1 LYDLREAV
9 ELLQPESAPTRT
21 STAIFIFTAPNP
33 GLKTLEGTH
42 TFVVGRRPSVL
53 IDPGPDIPSYVD
65 GLVEWLREEDIEPR
79 AILLSHQ
86 HPDHAPGARHLRD
99 VLRVPVWAS
108 SRYEETAFEA
118 VEPDFTFGPQ
128 QEFPVDEEALRV
140 FETPGHSPD
149 HVAFWLDESGIL
161 FSGDTILGRG
171 TSLVAP
177 PEGDMIDYMKTLQHM
192 RTLEPYLI
200 APGHGP
206 LVNDPL
212 AKIDAYIKHRRER
225 EEQILAKL
233 ASRPM
238 SVEELVADLYADVD
252 THLHDLAAG
261 SVAAQLQKLLIE
273 DRVKESAAR
282 YELANENYASA

>member
-1 LYDLREAV
+1 MF
-9 ELLQPESAPTRT
+9 T
-21 STAIFIFTAPNP
+21 SPNP

-53 IDPGPDIPSYVD
+53 IDPGPEIPEYLASLVD
-65 GLVEWLREEDIEPR
+65 WLGGEKIEPR

-86 HPDHAPGARHLRD
+86 HPDHAPGARLLRD
-99 VLRVPVWAS
+99 ALRVPVWAS
-108 SRYEETAFEA
+108 PRYGETIFEP
-118 VEPDFTFGPQ
+118 VEPDFTYGPQ
-128 QEFPVDEEALRV
+128 QEFPADEEALRI

-149 HVAFWLDESGIL
+149 HVAFWLDESGML

-177 PEGDMIDYMKTLQHM
+177 PEGDMTDYMKTLEHM
-192 RTLEPYLI
+192 RTLEPYLV

-206 LVNDPL
+206 IISDPA
-212 AKIDAYIKHRRER
+212 AKIDAYIRHRRER
-225 EEQILAKL
+225 EEQILARL

-252 THLHDLAAG
+252 TRLHDLAAG
-261 SVAAQLQKLLIE
+261 SVSAQLQKLLIE
-273 DRVKESAAR
+273 GRVKESAAH
-282 YELANENYASA
+282 YELADENYASA

>member
-1 LYDLREAV
+1 
-9 ELLQPESAPTRT
+9 
-21 STAIFIFTAPNP
+21 
-33 GLKTLEGTH
+33 
-42 TFVVGRRPSVL
+42 
-53 IDPGPDIPSYVD
+53 
-65 GLVEWLREEDIEPR
+65 
-79 AILLSHQ
+79 
-86 HPDHAPGARHLRD
+86 
-99 VLRVPVWAS
+99 LRVPIWAS
-108 SRYEETAFEA
+108 PRYGETIFEP
-118 VEPDFTFGPQ
+118 VEPDFTYRPQ
-128 QEFPVDEEALRV
+128 QEFPADEGALRV
-140 FETPGHSPD
+140 FATPGHSPD
-149 HVAFWLDESGIL
+149 HVAFWLDLSGIL

-177 PEGDMIDYMKTLQHM
+177 PEGDMTDYMKTLEHM

-206 LVNDPL
+206 LITDPL
-212 AKIDAYIKHRRER
+212 AKIDAYIRHRRER

-233 ASRPM
+233 AIGPM